1 MATAI
6 PEVLQKQ
13 YAEFVA
19 FRRALSEES
28 DRGCALFA
36 AAYLDSALEG
46 LFRSSVVEGKKID
59 EELFEGSSPL
69 ATFSGRIKL
78 AYYLGLI
85 SAEFRADLETI
96 RKIRND
102 FAHDATLLSFET
114 QSIADRCRNLGFSY
128 QEPTA
133 RPRAH
138 FTAAASGLVAT
149 IHGLTIKAKR
159 PTPKPD
165 DRPSEKE
172 KATARKR
179 AEAAVQEALQA
190 GNLKPKQ

>member
-1 MATAI
+1 MAKSVPA
-6 PEVLQKQ
+6 VLQKQ

-36 AAYLDSALEG
+36 AAYLDAALES
-46 LFRSSVVEGKKID
+46 LFRSSVMEGKKID

-69 ATFSGRIKL
+69 ATFSGRIRL
-78 AYYLGLI
+78 AYYLGKI

-96 RKIRND
+96 RKIRNE
-102 FAHDATLLSFET
+102 FAHDASLLSFET

-128 QEPTA
+128 QEPSA

-149 IHGLTIKAKR
+149 IHALTVQAKR
-159 PTPKPD
+159 PAPKSD
-165 DRPSEKE
+165 DRPTDKDKLE
-172 KATARKR
+172 ARKR
-179 AEAAVQEALQA
+179 AEVAVEEALKARGQ
-190 GNLKPKQ
+190 KPTQ

>member
-1 MATAI
+1 MATAV
-6 PEVLQKQ
+6 PEALQKH

-36 AAYLDSALEG
+36 AAYLDAALEN
-46 LFRSSVVEGKKID
+46 LFRSSVLEGKKID

-85 SAEFRADLETI
+85 SAEFRADLETV

-159 PTPKPD
+159 PTPKSD
-165 DRPSEKE
+165 DRPSDKE

-179 AEAAVQEALQA
+179 AEAALQEAVQA
-190 GNLKPKQ
+190 GNLKPPQ